1 MHPLYLREFVVS
13 TNFHIRVICRHDLR
27 YCQQWKAHQ
36 HWPLSNW
43 HWWLCSSWKFSSTRE
58 VYSFSS
64 SSPFAICLRREH
76 RVGNGKQVRRMS
88 SFSPPFA
95 SHSICSSQ
103 RKRTRIVV
111 IRCSISVGC
120 RSYVRLGERNRAKG
134 GKEKIYLARTS
145 SPSSSLLSRHQQR
158 REILLWNILNFF
170 FFANMEMKEVTAID
184 RRDVNAVMH
193 SLVRVETS
201 GTKVPIHSIIEQL
214 SPDVSSI
221 IYRSINT
228 MIVFNFSEFV
238 VEYSVILF
246 YALSIDL
253 C

>member
-1 MHPLYLREFVVS
+1 MLSTVTSSSPLTFVELTLMVIFIRE
-13 TNFHIRVICRHDLR
+13 IL
-27 YCQQWKAHQ
+27 
-36 HWPLSNW
+36 
-43 HWWLCSSWKFSSTRE
+43 

-64 SSPFAICLRREH
+64 SSPFVICLWREH
-76 RVGNGKQVRRMS
+76 RVSNGKQVRRMS
-88 SFSPPFA
+88 SFSPSLA

-103 RKRTRIVV
+103 RKRTRLVV

-120 RSYVRLGERNRAKG
+120 RLYVRLRERERKR
-134 GKEKIYLARTS
+134 GKEKIYLPRTS
-145 SPSSSLLSRHQQR
+145 SSSPLLSRQQQR
-158 REILLWNILNFF
+158 REILLWNILNFSF
-170 FFANMEMKEVTAID
+170 VANMKMKEVTRID

-193 SLVRVETS
+193 SLVRAETS

-214 SPDVSSI
+214 SRDISSI
-221 IYRSINT
+221 IYRSINR

-246 YALSIDL
+246 HALSIDL